1 MKKTI
6 GKLNNLISSHSNYKW
21 LFFPLILL
29 IVGIPVYYPAF
40 QTGFLSDDYNA
51 LSLFKQEGFRLLYYK
66 MDTVFMPVMMFICGL
81 LYQIFGLDPLGYH
94 VFNFLCHCLN
104 AILLAVLVNKIMSRY
119 QPEFHFRNYIP
130 WICGLFFFL
139 NPYQTEA
146 VSWISGMAYPISLIF
161 SLGTLIFFLSWL
173 ENGKI
178 KNLLISGIMYLLAIL
193 SKEVMIVIPA
203 IILMLTI
210 IDFLFRKEI
219 RARQLHINMAYVALT
234 FGLLLGIYFIFR
246 YFSINEIIGHYGKDV
261 HLNFDLK
268 QIFFTLAA
276 YHLKFFFVYRFLP
289 EWMYEVARF
298 FHKYD
303 VFLIIVLHFFIIF
316 CAFLS
321 NYIRRF
327 FYPKMILSAA
337 FFYFSFLISLL
348 TVLNLEYSF
357 LGEIQSDRYGYF
369 ASVFYSAS
377 IVFLFFSIKALRKV
391 WILLLIIPL
400 IWFSLCTYFENIKW
414 RTSYQVS
421 MQFVKSISA
430 IKYDGKEIYMIGPPD
445 TYHGVYT
452 FRSGFG
458 DFLAINNVYYGE
470 RIKVL
475 TYARIINETAQWKI
489 EKKGKII
496 SIISENGNSFTRSR
510 GQFSVSDFI
519 FFEKSSKELQ
529 IFLNNDSLIYSII
542 YIVNPDGSIQKI
554 TGD

>member
-1 MKKTI
+1 M
-6 GKLNNLISSHSNYKW
+6 
-21 LFFPLILL
+21 ILL
-29 IVGIPVYYPAF
+29 LVGIPVYYPAF

-51 LSLFKQEGFRLLYYK
+51 LSLFKQEGFRILYYK
-66 MDTVFMPVMMFICGL
+66 MDTVFMPVMMFVCGL

-104 AILLAVLVNKIMSRY
+104 AILLAVFVDKMMSRY
-119 QPEFHFRNYIP
+119 QPEIPLRNYIP

-161 SLGTLIFFLSWL
+161 GLGTLIFFLNWL
-173 ENGKI
+173 TNKKI
-178 KNLLISGIMYLLAIL
+178 KNLLLSGMMYLLAIL
-193 SKEVMIVIPA
+193 SKEVMVVIPA
-203 IILMLTI
+203 ILLMLTI

-219 RARQLHINMAYVALT
+219 RAKELHINMAYVALS

-289 EWMYEVARF
+289 EWMYEIARF

-303 VFLIIVLHFFIIF
+303 MFIITLLIF
-316 CAFLS
+316 LFILCAFLS
-321 NYIRRF
+321 KYLKRV
-327 FYPKMILSAA
+327 FYPKMILSGA

-348 TVLNLEYSF
+348 TVINLEYSF

-377 IVFLFFSIKALRKV
+377 IVFLFFSIKALRKA

-414 RTSYQVS
+414 RSSSNVS
-421 MQFVKSISA
+421 MQIVKSIKA
-430 IKYDGKEIYMIGPPD
+430 VKYDSREIYLIGPPD

-458 DFLAINNVYYGE
+458 DFLAINNVPCWDH
-470 RIKVL
+470 IKVL
-475 TYARIINETAQWKI
+475 TYARIMIETVQWKI
-489 EKKGKII
+489 DKNGRKIWI
-496 SIISENGNSFTRSR
+496 FSENDNSFTRSR
-510 GQFSVSDFI
+510 EQFSVSDFN

-529 IFLNNDSLIYSII
+529 IFLHNDSLIYSVI
-542 YIVNPDGSIQKI
+542 YIVNPDGSMKKI
-554 TGD
+554 AGD